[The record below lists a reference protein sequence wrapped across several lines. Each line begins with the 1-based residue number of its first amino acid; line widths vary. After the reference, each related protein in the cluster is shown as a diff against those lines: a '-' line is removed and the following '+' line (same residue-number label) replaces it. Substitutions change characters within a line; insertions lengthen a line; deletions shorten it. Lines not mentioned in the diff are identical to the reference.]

1 MTITSFVRRPLTQ
14 ARVPATLSDLGR
26 DAFEGYASLFGV
38 PDGAGDVVQPGAF
51 AASLRKR
58 PARAVRMLYQH
69 LAHEPIG
76 VWETIR
82 EDGKGLYVRG
92 RLTLDV
98 VRAREV
104 LALIADGAL
113 DGLSIGF
120 RTVRARRDAKTGL
133 RHLDAVELWEIS
145 IVTFPLLKGSGV
157 TGLGEKNH
165 AANAIRGAAHAI
177 RDANHLP
184 LVGRSKRE
192 RASGGGAAPPFRHP
206 PPEKSCG
213 FFDLPTR
220 GRLDQWR
227 TP

>member
-1 MTITSFVRRPLTQ
+1 MIVTHTRRPLTR
-14 ARVPATLSDLGR
+14 ARVPASLSDLGR

-38 PDGAGDVVQPGAF
+38 PDGAGDVMQPGAF

-58 PARAVRMLYQH
+58 PAREVRMLYQH

-76 VWETIR
+76 VWDAIR
-82 EDGKGLYVRG
+82 EDEKGLHVRG

-104 LALIADGAL
+104 RALIADGAL

-133 RHLDAVELWEIS
+133 RRLDAVELWEIS

-157 TGLGEKNH
+157 TALGEKRALAGH
-165 AANAIRGAAHAI
+165 IARAAKRM
-177 RDANHLP
+177 AN
-184 LVGRSKRE
+184 SE
-192 RASGGGAAPPFRHP
+192 
-206 PPEKSCG
+206 
-213 FFDLPTR
+213 
-220 GRLDQWR
+220 
-227 TP
+227 